1 MNTPIQNEQHALAE
15 QVYINE
21 FYINRAS
28 KLAHMRIQSWKMAI
42 TTPGIAKAYISEVK
56 QYIQQSFFT
65 LVPNSFILS
74 EEGFYSSHT
83 SN

>member
-1 MNTPIQNEQHALAE
+1 MNAPIQNEQHALAE

-42 TTPGIAKAYISEVK
+42 TTPSIAKEYISEVR
-56 QYIQQSFFT
+56 
-65 LVPNSFILS
+65 
-74 EEGFYSSHT
+74 
-83 SN
+83 